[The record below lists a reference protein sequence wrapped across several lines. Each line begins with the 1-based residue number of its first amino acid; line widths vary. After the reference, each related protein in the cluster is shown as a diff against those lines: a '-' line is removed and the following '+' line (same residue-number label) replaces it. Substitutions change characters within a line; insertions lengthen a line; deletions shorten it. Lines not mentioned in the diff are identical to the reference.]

1 MTVQNHL
8 TEQSAAACSISFWL
22 KEAQNLFS
30 IKVICIEMKEKSLAF
45 IQPKELP
52 LNLEP
57 CMGDFGHCINKEIS
71 CLFSTEANYTFE

>member
-1 MTVQNHL
+1 LIQFH
-8 TEQSAAACSISFWL
+8 FGL

-30 IKVICIEMKEKSLAF
+30 IKVICIEMKEEILAF

-57 CMGDFGHCINKEIS
+57 CMGIS
-71 CLFSTEANYTFE
+71 VIVSIKKFHALFSTEANYTFE